1 MAPTPKQLTYIND
14 LARAWSPTK
23 PPTERR
29 LQRAHD
35 RARRLFQE
43 ARLARA
49 IDIETSPEERL
60 GVEIPTDISP
70 DTAEKAQEAF
80 VRAYVQAWR
89 QARITRTRCL
99 LAKKDSLSQKETAEL
114 IDLLR

>member
-14 LARAWSPTK
+14 LERAWSPTK
-23 PPTERR
+23 PPSERR

-35 RARRLFQE
+35 RARRLFRE
-43 ARLARA
+43 ARLAQA
-49 IDIETSPEERL
+49 VGVETSPEERL
-60 GVEIPTDISP
+60 GVEIPAKISP
-70 DTAEKAQEAF
+70 DTANEAQEAF

-99 LAKKDSLSQKETAEL
+99 LDRKDYLSQKETAEL